1 MHINIQNTTDV
12 TTVRHLPLADNIIVL
27 DKDGKAIEQGTFDA
41 LRARDGFVGRLT
53 LHPEILGVDPGSRET
68 EDSSSVKAPPTAPKV
83 LLGPS
88 ANDMA
93 DLTRQTGDVSVYK
106 YYLKSIGWKIGLANA
121 MGSLVYMFGSK
132 FPCKYCRFG

>member
-1 MHINIQNTTDV
+1 
-12 TTVRHLPLADNIIVL
+12 LPLADNIIIL
-27 DKDGKAIEQGTFDA
+27 DKDGKAIEQGAFDT
-41 LRARDGFVGRLT
+41 LRARDGFVGRLA
-53 LHPEILGVDPGSRET
+53 LHPEILEADPGSIQT
-68 EDSSSVKAPPTAPKV
+68 EDTSSVKAPPTAPKV

-88 ANDMA
+88 ANDVA

-132 FPCKYCRFG
+132 FPCKYSQFRIHAH